1 MLHKV
6 LGTRLNFSTT
16 FHPQTGGQSERTI
29 QILEGMLWM
38 CVMDFDGQW
47 DTHLPL
53 IKNFITVNMQVLK
66 WLHTKLYIEE
76 NANHLCVGKLARD
89 I

>member
-29 QILEGMLWM
+29 QILEGMLRM

-76 NANHLCVGKLARD
+76 NADHLCVEKLARD
-89 I
+89 N